1 LTGLRHHRQYKMN
14 NQDLCLMWL
23 SVWCSILQSMAFN
36 QPGIWLNIFL
46 RHLTGLRHH
55 RQYKMNNQDLCL
67 MWLSV
72 WCSILQSMALIH
84 LSARDYNIIT
94 YISSDLTVTVIYTG
108 ICQITSNQQKTGAG
122 LRFL

>member
-1 LTGLRHHRQYKMN
+1 
-14 NQDLCLMWL
+14 
-23 SVWCSILQSMAFN
+23 MAFN

-46 RHLTGLRHH
+46 RHLTGLRQR

-94 YISSDLTVTVIYTG
+94 CISSDLNRPG
-108 ICQITSNQQKTGAG
+108 
-122 LRFL
+122 